1 MKPAITDIRLAAC
14 KTAVLQAGGNKAV
27 AEKFGISRQ
36 AVGKWKKV
44 PSERVLVVEKA
55 SGISRYI
62 LRPDIY
68 GKAPREEVSA

>member
-14 KTAVLQAGGNKAV
+14 KTAVLQAG
-27 AEKFGISRQ
+27 
-36 AVGKWKKV
+36 GKWKKV